1 MLKKDN
7 KKAHISNTL
16 AGGEIQALQSANAD
30 QHRDRITRFATLK
43 HRAKN
48 QENYLFTLA
57 KFKENYEKDV
67 KNDESIKALKSAQ
80 KLNGCGNFLLF
91 KNYYTLGEVKLTKL
105 QTCGQHLLCPFCAA
119 IRASRAIHKYV
130 ERIDQVMQENRKL
143 KPVLITL
150 TVKNGTDLAERSS
163 HLMNS
168 FRTLLERRRDYEK
181 KGRGFNE
188 FCKVKGAM
196 YSYENTFN
204 EKTGEWHPHIHM
216 FALVEEWIDQ
226 QEFSEY
232 WHSLTGDSMIVDIR
246 RARKEK
252 GHGYSKAA
260 AEVCKYALKFGD
272 LSVEKTWEAFKVLK
286 GKRLTG
292 SFGLLWGVKIPD
304 TMTDDL
310 PEDQNLPYLEM
321 LYKFVHGHKSYY
333 NLEITRHVEPKARE
347 IEEED
352 DGQRTTHERYS
363 DVGLTEG
370 EARTLAVR
378 GRAVT
383 QRPQRGRKKA
393 HWQISP
399 VRQVRTKNRIRRWDG
414 FLYNIDLF
422 PYVESRLLAFIGSAP
437 PNRIIEEII

>member
-16 AGGEIQALQSANAD
+16 AGGEIQALQSAKAD

-67 KNDESIKALKSAQ
+67 KNEESIKALKSAQ
-80 KLNGCGNFLLF
+80 KLNECGNYLLF
-91 KNYYTLGEVKLTKL
+91 KNFYTIGEVKLSKL
-105 QTCGQHLLCPFCAA
+105 RTCGQHLLCPFCAA
-119 IRASRAIHKYV
+119 IRASRAIQKYV
-130 ERIDQVMQENRKL
+130 ERIDQVLQENRKL

-150 TVKNGTDLAERSS
+150 TVKNGSDLAERSE
-163 HLMNS
+163 HLMKS
-168 FRTLLERRRDYEK
+168 FRTLLDRRRDYEK

-188 FCKVKGAM
+188 FCKVQGAM

-204 EKTGEWHPHIHM
+204 EKTDEWHPHIHM
-216 FALVEEWIDQ
+216 FALVDQWIDQ

-232 WHSLTGDSMIVDIR
+232 WHSLTGDSMVVDVR

-272 LSVEKTWEAFKVLK
+272 LSVEKTWAAFNVLK

-292 SFGLLWGVKIPD
+292 SFGLLWGVKIPENLAD
-304 TMTDDL
+304 EMPDDQ
-310 PEDQNLPYLEM
+310 DLPYLEM
-321 LYKFVHGHKSYY
+321 LYKFVSGKQSYY
-333 NLEITRHVEPKARE
+333 DLASTRHVEPQAN
-347 IEEED
+347 IERMSED
-352 DGQRTTHERYS
+352 ERSDRPTRHERNIAS
-363 DVGLTEG
+363 GESVGVDGVAYPVRTSPRH
-370 EARTLAVR
+370 AR
-378 GRAVT
+378 
-383 QRPQRGRKKA
+383 QKK

-399 VRQVRTKNRIRRWDG
+399 VTRVRVRQRIRKWDG
-414 FLYNIDLF
+414 YLYNIDLF
-422 PYVESRLLAFIGSAP
+422 IYVERRLLAFIEG
-437 PNRIIEEII
+437 

>member
-7 KKAHISNTL
+7 KKAHISEAL

-67 KNDESIKALKSAQ
+67 KNEESIKALKSAQ
-80 KLNGCGNFLLF
+80 KLNECGNYLLF
-91 KNYYTLGEVKLTKL
+91 KNFYTIGEVKLSKL
-105 QTCGQHLLCPFCAA
+105 RTCGQHLLCPFCAA
-119 IRASRAIHKYV
+119 IRASRAIQKYV
-130 ERIDQVMQENRKL
+130 ERIDQVLKENRKL

-150 TVKNGTDLAERSS
+150 TVKNGSNLAERSE
-163 HLMNS
+163 HLMKS

-188 FCKVKGAM
+188 FCKVQGAM

-216 FALVEEWIDQ
+216 FALVDQWIDQ

-232 WHSLTGDSMIVDIR
+232 WHSVTGDSMVVDVR
-246 RARKEK
+246 RAKREK

-304 TMTDDL
+304 TMTDDM
-310 PEDQNLPYLEM
+310 PEEDLPYLEM
-321 LYKFVHGHKSYY
+321 LYKFTYGKKSYY
-333 NLEITRHVEPKARE
+333 DLLITKQVEPKAGE
-347 IEEED
+347 IEEKEELRRPSDERYTAVGFTED
-352 DGQRTTHERYS
+352 D
-363 DVGLTEG
+363 
-370 EARTLAVR
+370 ARTLPVR
-378 GRAVT
+378 GRAAT
-383 QRPQRGRKKA
+383 ERPQRGRKKA
-393 HWQISP
+393 HWRIP
-399 VRQVRTKNRIRRWDG
+399 PKTRVRVRQRIRRWDG
-414 FLYNIDLF
+414 IMYNIDLF
-422 PYVESRLLAFIGSAP
+422 PYVEHRLLAFIG
-437 PNRIIEEII
+437 

>member
-1 MLKKDN
+1 LLKKDN

-30 QHRDRITRFATLK
+30 QHSDRITRFATLK

-57 KFKENYEKDV
+57 QFKDNYEKDV
-67 KNDESIKALKSAQ
+67 KNEESIKALKSAQ
-80 KLNGCGNFLLF
+80 KLNECGNYLLF
-91 KNYYTLGEVKLTKL
+91 KNFYTIGEVKLSKL
-105 QTCGQHLLCPFCAA
+105 RTCGQHLLCPFCAA
-119 IRASRAIHKYV
+119 IRASRAIQKYV
-130 ERIDQVMQENRKL
+130 ERINQVLQENRKL

-150 TVKNGTDLAERSS
+150 TVKNGSDLAERSE
-163 HLMNS
+163 HLMKS

-188 FCKVKGAM
+188 FCKVQGAM
-196 YSYENTFN
+196 YSYENTYN

-216 FALVEEWIDQ
+216 FALVDQWIDQ

-232 WHSLTGDSMIVDIR
+232 WHSLTGDSMVVDVR

-292 SFGLLWGVKIPD
+292 SFGLLWGVKIPE
-304 TMTDDL
+304 TMTDDM
-310 PEDQNLPYLEM
+310 PDDETLPYMEM
-321 LYKFVHGHKSYY
+321 LYKFVYGKKSHYD
-333 NLEITRHVEPKARE
+333 LAITRMVEPKARE
-347 IEEED
+347 RAEEKEATTTTYERDIAGGSITD
-352 DGQRTTHERYS
+352 D
-363 DVGLTEG
+363 V
-370 EARTLAVR
+370 RTLPVR
-378 GRAVT
+378 GLAVT
-383 QRPQRGRKKA
+383 ERPQRGRKKP
-393 HWQISP
+393 HWRVSP
-399 VRQVRTKNRIRRWDG
+399 STRVRVRQRIRRWDG
-414 FLYNIDLF
+414 IMYNIDLF
-422 PYVESRLLAFIGSAP
+422 PYVEHRLLAFIG
-437 PNRIIEEII
+437 

>member
-1 MLKKDN
+1 LLKKDN

-30 QHRDRITRFATLK
+30 QHSDRITRFATLK

-67 KNDESIKALKSAQ
+67 KNEESINALKSAQ
-80 KLNGCGNFLLF
+80 KLNECGNYLLF
-91 KNYYTLGEVKLTKL
+91 KNFYTIGEVKLSKL
-105 QTCGQHLLCPFCAA
+105 RTCGQHLLCPFCAA
-119 IRASRAIHKYV
+119 IRASRAIQKYV
-130 ERIDQVMQENRKL
+130 ERIDQVLQENRKL

-150 TVKNGTDLAERSS
+150 TVKNGSDLAERSE
-163 HLMNS
+163 HLMKS
-168 FRTLLERRRDYEK
+168 FRKLLDRRRDYEK

-188 FCKVKGAM
+188 FCKVQGAM

-216 FALVEEWIDQ
+216 FALVDQWIDQ

-232 WHSLTGDSMIVDIR
+232 WHSLTGDSMVVDVR

-304 TMTDDL
+304 TMTDDM
-310 PEDQNLPYLEM
+310 PDDETLPYMEM
-321 LYKFVHGHKSYY
+321 LYKFVYGKKSHYD
-333 NLEITRHVEPKARE
+333 LAITRMVEPKAKDDND
-347 IEEED
+347 EEELRQRGGGERSRQAQKD
-352 DGQRTTHERYS
+352 DAIAS
-363 DVGLTEG
+363 DIP
-370 EARTLAVR
+370 ARGCGAK
-378 GRAVT
+378 
-383 QRPQRGRKKA
+383 RGRKKP
-393 HWQISP
+393 HWRVPPSTRVR
-399 VRQVRTKNRIRRWDG
+399 VRQRIRRWDG
-414 FLYNIDLF
+414 YLYNIDLF
-422 PYVESRLLAFIGSAP
+422 PYVEHRLLAFIQG
-437 PNRIIEEII
+437 